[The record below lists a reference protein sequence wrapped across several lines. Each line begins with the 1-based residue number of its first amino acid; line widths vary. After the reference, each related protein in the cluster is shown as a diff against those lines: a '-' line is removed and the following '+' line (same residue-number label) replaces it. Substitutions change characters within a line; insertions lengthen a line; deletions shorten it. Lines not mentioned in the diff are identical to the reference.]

1 MEERDEVTTA
11 DLARPQDRSVAT
23 TEDDRS
29 HPSEQGRA
37 SEPSGEADVTIIPD
51 DTELTGDT
59 PGSAATM
66 QVDEP
71 APALLPQDELDSF
84 QSRWQPIQG
93 MFVDEPS
100 SAVGAADGLVAEV
113 MQAVA
118 RSFADER
125 ARLEARWKQGED
137 VSTEDLRQTLQRYRS
152 FFQRLLSA

>member
-1 MEERDEVTTA
+1 MDEHDEVTTA
-11 DLARPQDRSVAT
+11 DLARPQDRSDAT
-23 TEDDRS
+23 TEENRS
-29 HPSEQGRA
+29 DPSKQGTTTESSDETNA
-37 SEPSGEADVTIIPD
+37 TLVAD
-51 DTELTGDT
+51 DTERTGDDQ
-59 PGSAATM
+59 GIAAVT
-66 QVDEP
+66 QAQEP

-152 FFQRLLSA
+152 FFERLLSA